1 MSGLY
6 IHSASAFIGE
16 ANADANLLK
25 EELRKYARENFRRV
39 NRFILLAL
47 LGARK
52 CVHERSFAADTAV
65 YLTTEHGNLGETA
78 VVLDEIYAAH
88 SLPKPF
94 SFINTMSN
102 TATFYLA
109 QNLGTRGRN
118 ITVSSQ
124 RLSFE
129 RGIDLLTADFAAGA
143 ERSALIGGVDVASL
157 SGSGGEDRNGR
168 GWRMVDG
175 SGWFYVRPEREGA
188 CGVFRENR
196 SFRDGAT
203 CLKWV
208 RERGESPADM
218 VAFGASIGD
227 DEAARWRE
235 ALQPRRR
242 VRLPRRLRLLR
253 FGRRLRD
260 RDVREE
266 FPGKD
271 PAAHQPGPARE
282 LCAPGSGG
290 VLSSALPTNL
300 RTADSLP
307 PCQVAFITLCTSV
320 FMSSTFIAGII
331 SIDALRF

>member
-25 EELRKYARENFRRV
+25 EELRRYARENFRRV

-47 LGARK
+47 LGARM
-52 CVHERSFAADTAV
+52 CIHEQTLAADTAV

-78 VVLDEIYAAH
+78 IVLDEIYAAH

-102 TATFYLA
+102 TAAFYLA

-129 RGIDLLTADFAAGA
+129 RGLDLLAADFAAGA
-143 ERSALIGGVDVASL
+143 ERSALIGGVDAASL
-157 SGSGGEDRNGR
+157 SGADGGDRDDR

-175 SGWFYVRPEREGA
+175 SGWFYVRPEQKGA
-188 CGVFRENR
+188 CGEFRENR
-196 SFRDGAT
+196 SFRDGPT
-203 CLKWV
+203 CLKWI
-208 RERGESPADM
+208 RERGQSPADM

-227 DEAARWRE
+227 DEAACWRE
-235 ALQPRRR
+235 AL
-242 VRLPRRLRLLR
+242 
-253 FGRRLRD
+253 G
-260 RDVREE
+260 
-266 FPGKD
+266 
-271 PAAHQPGPARE
+271 PAAGFDY
-282 LCAPGSGG
+282 LGDYGYCGSAAACGIGMFVKNFRGKTLLHINRDLRGNYALLG
-290 VLSSALPTNL
+290 VE
-300 RTADSLP
+300 
-307 PCQVAFITLCTSV
+307 V
-320 FMSSTFIAGII
+320 F
-331 SIDALRF
+331 

>member
-1 MSGLY
+1 MSELY

-16 ANADANLLK
+16 ADADANLLK

-47 LGARK
+47 IGARK
-52 CVHERSFAADTAV
+52 CIHGRSIAADTAV

-78 VVLDEIYAAH
+78 TVLDEIYAAH

-102 TATFYLA
+102 TAAFYLA

-124 RLSFE
+124 CLSFE
-129 RGIDLLTADFAAGA
+129 RGLDLLAADFAAGA
-143 ERSALIGGVDVASL
+143 ERSALIGGVDEASL
-157 SGSGGEDRNGR
+157 SGAGGEDRDGR

-188 CGVFRENR
+188 CGAFRENR

-203 CLKWV
+203 CLKWI

-218 VAFGASIGD
+218 VAFGASIGG

-235 ALQPRRR
+235 ALR
-242 VRLPRRLRLLR
+242 
-253 FGRRLRD
+253 
-260 RDVREE
+260 
-266 FPGKD
+266 
-271 PAAHQPGPARE
+271 PAAGFDY
-282 LCAPGSGG
+282 LGDYGYCGSAAACGIG
-290 VLSSALPTNL
+290 MFVKNFRGRTLLHINRDQRGNYAVLE
-300 RTADSLP
+300 
-307 PCQVAFITLCTSV
+307 VEV
-320 FMSSTFIAGII
+320 F
-331 SIDALRF
+331 